1 MIGREM
7 DAFTAWKA
15 SCGGFADA
23 AEVGDAVCPGD
34 MIPLFTSSRMVSIVT
49 FLLLEVVSD
58 IVVDGVE
65 DASMKDCN
73 SEQGET
79 EGDS

>member
-1 MIGREM
+1 M

-15 SCGGFADA
+15 SCAGFAVE

-34 MIPLFTSSRMVSIVT
+34 AIPLFTSSRMVSMVT
-49 FLLLEVVSD
+49 FLLLEGVPD
-58 IVVDGVE
+58 TTVDGVE
-65 DASMKDCN
+65 DAGMKDCN
-73 SEQGET
+73 AEQGET